1 MAPGDRLSG
10 VHTGSGCDPAA
21 RQGRSRAVWV
31 LLLLVVPS
39 LSLKLLPPAHS
50 GWLNGASTPSP
61 HLSNQAP
68 SWLMVSE
75 ESLHCAGVIRP
86 YEDAAPGSTLGEST
100 VVSNVRTARAVFARI
115 ELTFKGA
122 FSRKKGPK
130 PHRMWPLLVPL
141 LHAVMRCGVTTL
153 TAQISGRRCPDPR
166 ACQWIASDD
175 GSLAAVMGGINEAS
189 VRRIGPAPA
198 RHL

>member
-1 MAPGDRLSG
+1 MLSSSSHLAQWG
-10 VHTGSGCDPAA
+10 EQAG
-21 RQGRSRAVWV
+21 
-31 LLLLVVPS
+31 
-39 LSLKLLPPAHS
+39 
-50 GWLNGASTPSP
+50 TPSP

-75 ESLHCAGVIRP
+75 ESLYCAGVIRP

-130 PHRMWPLLVPL
+130 PHRMWPLLL
-141 LHAVMRCGVTTL
+141 LHALMRCGVTTL
-153 TAQISGRRCPDPR
+153 TAQISGVV
-166 ACQWIASDD
+166 A
-175 GSLAAVMGGINEAS
+175 
-189 VRRIGPAPA
+189 RIHGPASGSHPTTV
-198 RHL
+198 RWPL